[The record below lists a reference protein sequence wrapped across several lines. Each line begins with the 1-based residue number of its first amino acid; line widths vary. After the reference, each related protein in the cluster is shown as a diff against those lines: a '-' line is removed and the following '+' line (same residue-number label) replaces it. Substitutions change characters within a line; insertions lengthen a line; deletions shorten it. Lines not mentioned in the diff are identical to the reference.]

1 MKNLYVL
8 IPVMVSFL
16 IGCGGTKQDPLAD
29 LPDAIRNA
37 QSPNEKPGGEKPTT
51 SDAVRVDGPESFSFM
66 EESYYN
72 NGTIIKTH
80 ISPILPLKGTNTSSY
95 TIYYNENCKKNN
107 DVINCNRV
115 SPIENIPVRGIYTL
129 VFKDNK
135 VIEDKFEPVEDWK
148 INAKKRFD
156 DVLKRKNDA
165 EYNFIQAKNAFESA
179 EKQYQK
185 MKEELLAHKI
195 LSLNDLPYE
204 KKEEKCTL

>member
-1 MKNLYVL
+1 MNNVIHRDNKPAVYQ
-8 IPVMVSFL
+8 
-16 IGCGGTKQDPLAD
+16 IG
-29 LPDAIRNA
+29 N
-37 QSPNEKPGGEKPTT
+37 N
-51 SDAVRVDGPESFSFM
+51 FSFM